1 MKSEEGSKASEKATK
16 GEEGSKESEKAMKV
30 MKTEEGSKEGEKA
43 TKATKR
49 KSEEGSKESEKAMKV
64 MKTEEGSKE
73 GENAMKAPQ
82 EKRQAPCQEE
92 PHFKDTKRPRLDEA
106 SAISKLA
113 ETSTQPKVVTPT
125 CKNANLRNPRSSVP
139 HDWSKDHDAPDDAI
153 TDDAP
158 KLAPPAE
165 PPSLKAIGAELERT
179 DQETK
184 TESEAHHL
192 AVGNEVV
199 KQLEKGPISVK
210 DALWRDWIPT
220 QPSARSALIKYK
232 EYFDHYKHHGPWTPP
247 ETVHVFKVNIGNL
260 PSAKVRAMKLGGH
273 HIVRVPQLRKED
285 LVFVLEKRY
294 EDIPHMDNPE

>member
-106 SAISKLA
+106 SAISKA
-113 ETSTQPKVVTPT
+113 
-125 CKNANLRNPRSSVP
+125 
-139 HDWSKDHDAPDDAI
+139 DHDALDEAI

-210 DALWRDWIPT
+210 AALWRDWIPT